1 MTKII
6 NLTPHTI
13 NIIDNGVFNA
23 DLRKFT
29 TDTPDV
35 SISIPSSGVVSAT
48 LTTVEIDPINGV
60 PVFDKKIT
68 GVDPLPEGDDD
79 TIYVVSA
86 LYASA
91 YRKINGHADKLYT
104 IADPVY
110 STDGR
115 TILGSRG
122 ICPFI

>member
-1 MTKII
+1 MKII
-6 NLTPHTI
+6 NLTPHDI
-13 NIIDNGVFNA
+13 KIISNGVFNA

-29 TDTPDV
+29 TDDPA
-35 SISIPSSGVVSAT
+35 IALSIPSSGVVSAT

-68 GVDPLPEGDDD
+68 GVDDLPVGDSD

-110 STDGR
+110 SPDGR

>member
-1 MTKII
+1 MHIV
-6 NLTPHTI
+6 NLTPHDI
-13 NIIDNGVFNA
+13 KIISNGVFNA

-29 TDTPDV
+29 TDDPEIV
-35 SISIPSSGVVSAT
+35 ISIPSSGVVSAT
-48 LTTVEIDPINGV
+48 LTTVEIEPINGV

-91 YRKINGHADKLYT
+91 YRKIHGNADKLYT

>member
-1 MTKII
+1 MRIV
-6 NLTPHTI
+6 NLTPHDI
-13 NIIDNGVFNA
+13 KIISNGVFNA

-29 TDTPDV
+29 TDTPEV
-35 SISIPSSGVVSAT
+35 TISIPSSGVVSAT

-68 GVDPLPEGDDD
+68 GVDPLPDGDDD
-79 TIYVVSA
+79 AIYVVSA

-91 YRKINGHADKLYT
+91 YRKIHGNSDRLYT

-110 STDGR
+110 SPDGR